1 MTCAPPTCTIL
12 QLRSSSFTSNITRA
26 MLGLI
31 IILFCLISA
40 QSAPLALQYH
50 TAFEKLC
57 TNDEKTKTS
66 FTRLCTSPS
75 SVFLCKNAKSYP
87 TTAITVLPR
96 VKTKTKNKQCY
107 RELNQRFKQIVRA
120 VISNAEYGVFCA
132 VGIFTGMNTWCKQ
145 SFSKQQLVTFAM
157 IGIIAFLIWQKL
169 KTFIFPSSCFC
180 MLGTPTAQISEL

>member
-1 MTCAPPTCTIL
+1 MRPPTCTIL

-31 IILFCLISA
+31 IILSCLISA

-169 KTFIFPSSCFC
+169 KTFIFPSSYFC